1 MKKKHCRG
9 EVIMY
14 PPKALQRRVMGHGP
28 WPIGGWCVHLWID
41 SQLTTDLIT
50 PDK

>member
-28 WPIGGWCVHLWID
+28 WVGGVCAFVD
-41 SQLTTDLIT
+41 RFTTYN
-50 PDK
+50 